1 MSRIGNKAIA
11 IPSGVKVAVDAAG
24 VTVEGKT
31 KLSMPL
37 PPLVAVEVKD
47 GNVHVSMASDDR
59 KASAMQGLTRSL
71 INNMVIGVT
80 TGFKKELQIV
90 GVGYKAQLTG
100 KKLVLN
106 LGFSHTIEFNVPEG
120 VKVTVDGAK
129 ITVEGADKQA
139 VGEAAA
145 EIRRFRPPEPYKG
158 KGIRYA
164 DERIILKEGK
174 PWVDPGIKEL
184 IKWLLRIEIRC
195 ARAAISGFVKRFPG
209 PRSARDSV
217 SASPPTTSTV
227 SSSTM

>member
-11 IPSGVKVAVDAAG
+11 IPAGVKVSVDAAG
-24 VTVEGKT
+24 VTVEGKS

-47 GNVHVSMASDDR
+47 GHVHVAMVSDDR

-71 INNMVIGVT
+71 INNMVVGVT
-80 TGFKKELQIV
+80 AGFKKELQIV
-90 GVGYKAQLTG
+90 GVGYKAQLSG

-106 LGFSHTIEFNVPEG
+106 LGYSHTIEYAIPES
-120 VKVTVDGAK
+120 VKVAVEGAK

-139 VGEAAA
+139 VGEVAA

-158 KGIRYA
+158 KGIRYS

-174 PWVDPGIKEL
+174 
-184 IKWLLRIEIRC
+184 
-195 ARAAISGFVKRFPG
+195 
-209 PRSARDSV
+209 SV
-217 SASPPTTSTV
+217 G
-227 SSSTM
+227 